1 MGDTTIKNTVTYLD
15 SDYDIWDIPLECH
28 ILGLTY
34 TASGYG
40 LKLPTRYMLSINSG
54 RFRRVYATCVSN
66 VASYWVVVSG
76 KKVYLRDSDFGS
88 KAAAS
93 VSA

>member
-1 MGDTTIKNTVTYLD
+1 MGNTTVKNTVTYLD
-15 SDYDIWDIPLECH
+15 SLYVVIDRPLRH
-28 ILGLTY
+28 HKIGRTY

-40 LKLPTRYMLSINSG
+40 LKLPTRYMLSVNGG
-54 RFRRVYATCVSN
+54 RYRRVYATCVSN

-93 VSA
+93 VLA